1 MGTSQYGSKNGFWD
15 RIVDKKLPNST
26 LINNDKQYSYG
37 DNMKVKYATI
47 IVEDMDESIKFYT
60 EVMGLEIDSQHNPQ
74 PGATIT
80 LLKGEGD
87 AMIELIKNTENETGL
102 FSVGMDVEDI
112 NTTVK
117 ELKSKGARITMEPI
131 PITVGTLAFLED
143 PNGVKIALIQ
153 HH

>member
-1 MGTSQYGSKNGFWD
+1 
-15 RIVDKKLPNST
+15 
-26 LINNDKQYSYG
+26 
-37 DNMKVKYATI
+37 MKVKYATI
-47 IVEDMDESIKFYT
+47 IVADMDESVKFYT
-60 EVMGLEIDSQHNPQ
+60 EVMGLEIDSRHNPF
-74 PGATIT
+74 PGLTIT

-87 AMIELIKNTENETGL
+87 AMVELIKNTDNEPGL
-102 FSVGMDVEDI
+102 FSVGMEVEDM

-117 ELKSKGARITMEPI
+117 ELKSKGAKITQEPV

>member
-1 MGTSQYGSKNGFWD
+1 MGF
-15 RIVDKKLPNST
+15 
-26 LINNDKQYSYG
+26 
-37 DNMKVKYATI
+37 
-47 IVEDMDESIKFYT
+47 
-60 EVMGLEIDSQHNPQ
+60 EIDSQYNPR
-74 PGATIT
+74 PGITIT

-87 AMIELIKNTENETGL
+87 AKIELIKNSENETGL

-112 NTTVK
+112 HATVK
-117 ELKSKGARITMEPI
+117 ELRSKGARITMEPI